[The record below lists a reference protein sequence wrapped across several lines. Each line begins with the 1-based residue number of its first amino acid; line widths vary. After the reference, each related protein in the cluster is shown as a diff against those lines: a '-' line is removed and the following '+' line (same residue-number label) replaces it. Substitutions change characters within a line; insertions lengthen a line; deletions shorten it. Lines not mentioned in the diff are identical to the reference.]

1 MRKINYDWITIGL
14 FILLTVI
21 GWLAVYTTDYNGS
34 ATGNVLNFS
43 RAAGRQ
49 FIWLLVAYM
58 VAFFIQLIDSRIYT
72 KFAQVFYAFAILL
85 LLITLGLGSVI
96 SGSKSWIKLGGS
108 LGFQPSEFAK
118 VATCLALA
126 AYIGIQRTKRLD
138 IEQQLSAGFIIMVP
152 AVLTLLQGD
161 AGSALVFASLS
172 LALYREGMALQV
184 LLLGLL
190 AITLFVFSLKLPF
203 YFGILLILFVGILF
217 LLITKQANWRN
228 IALCLV
234 TMLVVFAIQSGAPE
248 MVAIIAFGI
257 AATSLTLWSFMRRQA
272 IWGLM
277 AFMLTCSL
285 YTQSVNYVFTNILK
299 PHQQNRIAVVLGI
312 VEDNRGVGYNVNQSK
327 IAIGSGGLWGK
338 GYLQGTQNKGNFVP
352 EMHTDFIFCS
362 IGEEFGLV
370 GSVGLITLFV
380 FLFLRLIVIG
390 ERQTSD
396 FSRVYAYSVTA
407 ILFFHFLVNIGMTI
421 GLMPVI
427 GIPLPYISYG
437 GSGLLGFTILLFILV
452 KLDSERNA
460 HI

>member
-1 MRKINYDWITIGL
+1 
-14 FILLTVI
+14 
-21 GWLAVYTTDYNGS
+21 
-34 ATGNVLNFS
+34 
-43 RAAGRQ
+43 
-49 FIWLLVAYM
+49 
-58 VAFFIQLIDSRIYT
+58 
-72 KFAQVFYAFAILL
+72 
-85 LLITLGLGSVI
+85 
-96 SGSKSWIKLGGS
+96 
-108 LGFQPSEFAK
+108 
-118 VATCLALA
+118 
-126 AYIGIQRTKRLD
+126 
-138 IEQQLSAGFIIMVP
+138 MVP

-390 ERQTSD
+390 ERQTSA

>member
-1 MRKINYDWITIGL
+1 M
-14 FILLTVI
+14 
-21 GWLAVYTTDYNGS
+21 
-34 ATGNVLNFS
+34 
-43 RAAGRQ
+43 
-49 FIWLLVAYM
+49 
-58 VAFFIQLIDSRIYT
+58 
-72 KFAQVFYAFAILL
+72 
-85 LLITLGLGSVI
+85 
-96 SGSKSWIKLGGS
+96 
-108 LGFQPSEFAK
+108 
-118 VATCLALA
+118 A

-390 ERQTSD
+390 ERQTSA